1 MENAM
6 NLHVE
11 PAAKTGM
18 LIRRP
23 AAEVFEAFVDPA
35 ITSKFWFSKGSA
47 RLTAGAQLRWDW
59 EMYGVSAQVE
69 VKTLEPARRI
79 VVDWGWPGEPPTT
92 IEWSFEPRGEDQT
105 MVTVANSG
113 FRGTGDEVVAQ
124 ALDSQEGFSLSLAGA
139 KAWLEHGIQLN
150 LVPDRH
156 PDALVG

>member
-1 MENAM
+1 
-6 NLHVE
+6 
-11 PAAKTGM
+11 
-18 LIRRP
+18 
-23 AAEVFEAFVDPA
+23 
-35 ITSKFWFSKGSA
+35 
-47 RLTAGAQLRWDW
+47 
-59 EMYGVSAQVE
+59 
-69 VKTLEPARRI
+69 
-79 VVDWGWPGEPPTT
+79 
-92 IEWSFEPRGEDQT
+92 